1 MFDDVAALRA
11 FYQTGTGKSVRNLL
25 STYIAPF
32 WQARADAHNAALGYG
47 IPFLPESRD
56 GFAFLPMRRGP
67 LTWPETGP
75 VRTSL
80 IDPHYFPLQ
89 DVQLDR
95 LLLIHALEFD
105 EDPARLLSEA
115 CRSLDGGGRLMVVV
129 PHRLGLWAQ
138 VETTPFGHGQPFT
151 GRQLRQLLV
160 TAGFDVTKLYS
171 ALFVPPL
178 AGQWPANIQNTI
190 ETAGKRWVKLTGGLL
205 VAEANKLLYAPA
217 GNTSKLRGHKGLKKP
232 RLVPQSSRSSHPFD
246 NC

>member
-1 MFDDVAALRA
+1 MFDDVTALRA
-11 FYQTGTGKSVRNLL
+11 FYETRTGDNVQSLL
-25 STYIAPF
+25 CTHTTPF
-32 WQARADAHNAALGYG
+32 WATHAGAHNAALGYG
-47 IPFLPESRD
+47 IPFLPEDANSL
-56 GFAFLPMRRGP
+56 AFLPMRRGA
-67 LTWPETGP
+67 LSWPKTGP
-75 VRTSL
+75 TRTSL

-115 CRSLDGGGRLMVVV
+115 CRSLDGGGRLMVIV

-138 VETTPFGHGQPFT
+138 AENTPFGYGQPFT
-151 GRQLRQLLV
+151 GRQLRKLLAG
-160 TAGFDVTKLYS
+160 AGFDVTKLYS

-178 AGQWPANIQNTI
+178 ASQWPPNMQTTI
-190 ETAGKRWVKLTGGLL
+190 ETIGRQWIKLTGGLL

-217 GNTSKLRGHKGLKKP
+217 GNTSKLRAHNGLKKP
-232 RLVPQSSRSSHPFD
+232 RLVPQSSRSFHPSD